1 MINVI
6 AEIQRLIHNC
16 TKKGEKMIS
25 RFINQL
31 FYFYYLILIIR
42 IFLTWIPN
50 IDWESQPFY
59 FLRSITDPFL
69 NIFRGIIPPIGGM
82 LDISPIIAFIAL
94 QFLQIGINWLLAAF
108 GL

>member
-1 MINVI
+1 
-6 AEIQRLIHNC
+6 
-16 TKKGEKMIS
+16 MIS

-50 IDWESQPFY
+50 IDWDSQPFM

-82 LDISPIIAFIAL
+82 LDISPIIAFFAL
-94 QFLQIGINWLLAAF
+94 QFIQIGVNWLLATV

>member
-1 MINVI
+1 
-6 AEIQRLIHNC
+6 
-16 TKKGEKMIS
+16 MIS
-25 RFINQL
+25 RFVNQL

-50 IDWESQPFY
+50 IDWNSQPFD

-82 LDISPIIAFIAL
+82 LDISPIIAFFAL
-94 QFLQIGINWLLAAF
+94 QFLQIGVNWLLAAF

>member
-1 MINVI
+1 
-6 AEIQRLIHNC
+6 
-16 TKKGEKMIS
+16 MIS
-25 RFINQL
+25 RVINQL

-50 IDWESQPFY
+50 IDWDAQPFD

-82 LDISPIIAFIAL
+82 LDISPIIAFFAL
-94 QFLQIGINWLLAAF
+94 QFLQIGVNWILVFL

>member
-1 MINVI
+1 
-6 AEIQRLIHNC
+6 
-16 TKKGEKMIS
+16 MIS
-25 RFINQL
+25 RFINQV

-50 IDWESQPFY
+50 IDWESQPFD

-82 LDISPIIAFIAL
+82 LDISPIIAFFAL
-94 QFLQIGINWLLAAF
+94 QFIQIGVNWLLAAL

>member
-1 MINVI
+1 
-6 AEIQRLIHNC
+6 
-16 TKKGEKMIS
+16 MIS

-50 IDWESQPFY
+50 IDWYLQPFA

-69 NIFRGIIPPIGGM
+69 NIFRGVIPPIGGM
-82 LDISPIIAFIAL
+82 LDISPIIAFFAL
-94 QFLQIGINWLLAAF
+94 QILQICINWLLAAL